1 MKTKNIERTIAL
13 IILSMMLILLFSP
26 FFPFFLKAYATPDPI
41 LPDYKPP
48 ITDPVLPDYKPPTT
62 DPVLPD
68 YNAPKHNTS
77 VSPFTM
83 EEQKK
88 DEHFAGGFWDW
99 QWDLAKTI
107 SKDFTVELAKWVGN
121 SYTVD
126 VPNMQ
131 NQLIHDAK
139 IKARE
144 QAKISF
150 EQRNQALIDEYR
162 GQRVPDAE
170 LKKNWQQYVND
181 YKQLTDQYYQENYND
196 YVTPKG
202 LTYTGVKIAR
212 SGANLF
218 LPDDPEKKP
227 SSYSKL
233 GVDVWS
239 GVDNYLDYKS
249 SMDIYRAYKATQGR
263 HSGILSIWE
272 QGLGFYKKTQGIIQ
286 IDGVATKVVSKA
298 NVFTGLAG
306 SIVSGYDAYR
316 AFEKGD
322 YDEAISSVGDGI
334 IGLAPAAT
342 MAFGPVGG
350 TACLAVG
357 GLLWAGGTISK
368 YWRKGYFKP
377 ENIKNA
383 SKQAWNKTKGIA
395 KSAVD
400 TIKGWFS

>member
-1 MKTKNIERTIAL
+1 MKTKNAERTIAL

-26 FFPFFLKAYATPDPI
+26 FFPFSLKAHATPEPI

-68 YNAPKHNTS
+68 YKAPKHDIS

-88 DEHFAGGFWDW
+88 DENFAGGFWDW
-99 QWDLAKTI
+99 QWDVAKYI
-107 SKDFTVELAKWVGN
+107 SKDFMVELAKWVGN
-121 SYTVD
+121 NYTID

-131 NQLIHDAK
+131 NRLIHDAR
-139 IKARE
+139 IKARD
-144 QAKISF
+144 QAKIAF
-150 EQRNQALIDEYR
+150 EQRIQALIDKYR
-162 GQRVPDAE
+162 GQRVPEVE
-170 LKKNWQQYVND
+170 LKKNWQQYVDD
-181 YKQLTDQYYQENYND
+181 YKRLTDQYYLEKYYD
-196 YVTPKG
+196 EVTPKG

-212 SGANLF
+212 GGVNLF
-218 LPDDPEKKP
+218 LPDDPDKKP
-227 SSYSKL
+227 SSYLKL

-239 GVDNYLDYKS
+239 GVDNYQDYKS
-249 SMDIYRAYKATQGR
+249 SMEIYRAYQESQKVSTKGY
-263 HSGILSIWE
+263 SIWKN
-272 QGLGFYKKTQGIIQ
+272 GAAWYKKTQGIIQ

-306 SIVSGYDAYR
+306 SVISGYDAYR

-322 YDEAISSVGDGI
+322 YDEAIAGVGDGI

-350 TACLAVG
+350 TACLAIG
-357 GLLWAGGTISK
+357 GLLWAGGTLSK

-383 SKQAWNKTKGIA
+383 AKQAWNKTKSIA
-395 KSAVD
+395 KGAVNK
-400 TIKGWFS
+400 IKGWFS